1 MKKHLTLSLCALALI
16 IHSTS
21 ALAVDAQALTVSRL
35 GDTDLSC
42 GGLSQ
47 EAALMRDI
55 VMTTEDI
62 KDNSKMKTHGI
73 TAAGAVG
80 SFLVGTVT
88 GGVGIAAAGFLLKN
102 ATEGTKQEADG
113 IQDVAEQ
120 RRSLMM
126 GIYNAK
132 GCHGPI
138 EHVMQDTL
146 QHTQQTLQVAAV
158 EPESGEP
165 ETENKP
171 SYNE

>member
-1 MKKHLTLSLCALALI
+1 MILPLCALALFAN
-16 IHSTS
+16 SS
-21 ALAVDAQALTVSRL
+21 AAQAIEAQSLKVSRV
-35 GDTDLSC
+35 GDTDMGC
-42 GGLSQ
+42 GQISQ

-62 KDNSKMKTHGI
+62 KDDTNIKNHSI

-102 ATEGTKQEADG
+102 ATEDTKEEADN
-113 IQDVAEQ
+113 IQDIAEQ

-132 GCHGPI
+132 GCMGPI
-138 EHVMQDTL
+138 EHVMQDHVHEHETL
-146 QHTQQTLQVAAV
+146 LQLAGLAPAA
-158 EPESGEP
+158 GE
-165 ETENKP
+165 ETPDKDDEQP
-171 SYNE
+171 HYNQ